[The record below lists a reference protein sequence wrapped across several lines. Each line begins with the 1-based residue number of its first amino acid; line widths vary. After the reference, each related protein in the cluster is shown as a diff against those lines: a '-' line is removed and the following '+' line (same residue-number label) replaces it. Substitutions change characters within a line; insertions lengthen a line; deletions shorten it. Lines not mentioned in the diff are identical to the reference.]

1 MGTEEGRVILEV
13 EGAIATITNDR
24 PDRHNAFDDA
34 MDAQLFVAIEELVGR
49 DDVRAIIWRGNG
61 PSWSSG
67 RDVSAIGSAYSV
79 SEHQALMTRGHRGIQ
94 RLWDLD
100 VPVVVALHGWVL
112 GGSFQRALLCD
123 LRICAEDT
131 TFALPEVGHGVIP
144 DTGGVAVLEATCGSA
159 VTADLVLTG
168 RRLNAAEALQFGIVS
183 RVVAKDA
190 LDATAREMAEKIA
203 ASPRIAVS
211 LARRVMLGLNR
222 PAIEASMAD
231 EHAFQTLVNQSDE
244 LAAIRAARAEKAI
257 NPDD

>member
-1 MGTEEGRVILEV
+1 MGGQVTLAVD
-13 EGAIATITNDR
+13 GAVATITNDR

-34 MDAQLFVAIEELVGR
+34 MDLHLFGIVDELVGR
-49 DDVRAIIWRGNG
+49 DDVRAVVWRGNG

-79 SEHQALMTRGHRGIQ
+79 AEHQALMTRGHAGIQ

-100 VPVVVALHGWVL
+100 APVIAAMHGWVL

-123 LRICAEDT
+123 IRICAEDT

-144 DTGGVAVLEATCGSA
+144 DTGGVAVLEATCGPA

-168 RRLNAAEALQFGIVS
+168 RRIGSAEALDLGIVS
-183 RVVAKDA
+183 RVVPRDE
-190 LDATAREMAEKIA
+190 LDGTARVMADKVA

-211 LARRVMLGLNR
+211 LAKRVMQHLTV
-222 PAIEASMAD
+222 PAIRASMAD

-244 LAAIRAARAEKAI
+244 LAAIRAARAAGA
-257 NPDD
+257 DDGGADD